1 MPPDERRTREYA
13 ERHLV
18 YEIQMVEG
26 LVARFKRFDELLSS
40 LDKTSNEAAVREVFD
55 LVGRNSDIESF
66 AIHCRALIDF
76 LYDKKKPRTYV
87 AKDFFEDSGTWSAKR
102 PAKTDRLRSIPQR
115 ASTEVAHL
123 SYDRSQPAPPWDYV
137 GIWEDLSN
145 ALRVFVEEASEK
157 HLSIE
162 TRDEIARLLPPREA
176 APDLR
181 VVMGFDREWRS
192 MRLAATEA
200 PKVEIVDA
208 GGTATIMP
216 SPPAP
221 SSD

>member
-1 MPPDERRTREYA
+1 MPPDERHTREYA
-13 ERHLV
+13 EHHLV

-26 LVARFKRFDELLSS
+26 LVARFKRFDGLLSS
-40 LDKTSNEAAVREVFD
+40 LDETSDEPAVREVFD

-102 PAKTDRLRSIPQR
+102 PAKTDRLRSIPKR

-123 SYDRSQPAPPWDYV
+123 SYDRSQPAPPWDYG
-137 GIWEDLSN
+137 GIWEDLSE
-145 ALRVFVEEASEK
+145 ALRVFVENANEK
-157 HLSIE
+157 RLSVE
-162 TRDEIARLLPPREA
+162 TRDEITRLLPPREA

-181 VVMGFDREWRS
+181 ILMGLDREGRS
-192 MRLAATEA
+192 LRLAATEA
-200 PKVEIVDA
+200 PNMVIADT

-216 SPPAP
+216 SPPVP
-221 SSD
+221 SGD